1 VPAARAALEQ
11 AVSHGLRALMAR
23 SVVRSHQV
31 AEHTGLN
38 PTDLQCL
45 GLLQLHGPLT
55 AGALAR
61 ATGLTTS
68 AITAVADR
76 LERSGFARREQDPAD
91 RRRVI
96 LRANAAEVE
105 RTILP
110 FYEGRSA
117 GQAAVLGRFSDAELG
132 VVRAFLEALSEE
144 EER

>member
-96 LRANAAEVE
+96 LRANAEEVE

-110 FYEGRSA
+110 FYEGRASSK
-117 GQAAVLGRFSDAELG
+117 AAVLGRFSEAELA
-132 VVRAFLEALSEE
+132 VVRDFLAALED